1 MVAQMGPAFPET
13 DAGEDHA
20 EQLAQG
26 QGSQIG
32 SEQVLEVLLQLRV
45 LLDGRGIGSCRLQC
59 CLPFVTEDGCA
70 GSGSVERGLSD
81 HSSPLGSYTTFM

>member
-1 MVAQMGPAFPET
+1 MPQGAQATAADVDVALEEPVGEFGVMVAQMGPAFPET

-20 EQLAQG
+20 EQLAEG

-45 LLDGRGIGSCRLQC
+45 LLDGRGIGS
-59 CLPFVTEDGCA
+59 
-70 GSGSVERGLSD
+70 
-81 HSSPLGSYTTFM
+81 